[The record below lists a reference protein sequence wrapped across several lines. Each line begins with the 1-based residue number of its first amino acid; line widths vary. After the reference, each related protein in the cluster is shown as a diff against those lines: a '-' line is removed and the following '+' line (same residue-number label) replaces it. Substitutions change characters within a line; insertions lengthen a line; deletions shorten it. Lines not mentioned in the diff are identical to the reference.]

1 MGRQLDLWT
10 NFAGDLSKPKIKS
23 NRDFL
28 ERNWFV
34 LGKKDVRTKIEHVW
48 KDGHVRIATAGKS
61 LATIFDNDI
70 LLYLISNIRARMDGG
85 ETGLLRG
92 HTFSIYDYLLFTD
105 PNLRGRKTRK
115 NEETTRIQK
124 RTSGEH
130 YARTWDAL
138 NRLADTIIETNIRA
152 GGMTYVNK
160 FALVP
165 SIKKIERNGKTVGIH
180 VEISDWLAQR
190 ISDDQNIL
198 TLFDENYFQIK
209 SGLARWLYLWAR
221 KSCGRQSLW
230 KERIESVWT
239 KSASAGTLKKFK
251 QLLVPICKKGLLDE
265 YNLEIDGDFLV
276 VTRTTSKLIKVR

>member
-1 MGRQLDLWT
+1 MTRQLDLWT
-10 NFAGDLSKPKIKS
+10 SFAGDLSKPKIKS

-61 LATIFDNDI
+61 LPTIFDNDI

-85 ETGLLRG
+85 EAGLLRG
-92 HTFSIYDYLLFTD
+92 HTFSVYDYLLFTD
-105 PNLRGRKTRK
+105 PDLRGKKTRT
-115 NEETTRIQK
+115 NAETPRIQK

-130 YARTWDAL
+130 YVRTWEAL

-160 FALVP
+160 FSLVP
-165 SIKKIERNGKTVGIH
+165 SIKKIEKNGKTVGIH

-221 KSCGRQSLW
+221 KSCGRQSVW
-230 KERIESVWT
+230 KERIDSVWT

-251 QLLVPICKKGLLDE
+251 QLLIPICKKGLLEE
-265 YNLEIDGDFLV
+265 YNLQIDGDFLLL
-276 VTRTTSKLIKVR
+276 TRTRTKLIRGR